1 MELHRIALR
10 AVFAYLVLLALLRS
24 SEKRT
29 VAEGTPFAFVLALVI
44 GDMVDDVL
52 WAEVGAAQFTVA
64 VSVLTVTQIVVAW
77 GASRFAWLDRLVS
90 GAPSPVLVDGAAVRS
105 EMRAQKVN
113 EKTLAFE
120 LRHHGLDRERWCD
133 VKLAHVETSGAVSV
147 LETRGARPA
156 QRRDAPEARGR
167 AGR

>member
-10 AVFAYLVLLALLRS
+10 ALFAYLVLLALLRS

-52 WAEVGAAQFTVA
+52 WAEVGAAQFTVG
-64 VSVLTVTQIVVAW
+64 VSVLAVTQIVVAW
-77 GASRFAWLDRLVS
+77 GASRFPWLDRLVR
-90 GAPSPVLVDGAAVRS
+90 GTPSPVLMDGAPVRS
-105 EMRAQKVN
+105 EMRAERTN
-113 EKTLAFE
+113 EKTLAFA
-120 LRHHGLDRERWCD
+120 LRHHGLERERWAD

-147 LETRGARPA
+147 IQTRAARPA
-156 QRRDAPEARGR
+156 QRRDASDARGR